1 MDSYLATNTEISS
14 KQAESLLTLQ
24 RDIMGQLATTEISF
38 EAVLDD
44 LCLLAEKLVTGSL
57 ASVMLFN
64 DEKNAL
70 NVVAAPSLPPD
81 AVNQLC
87 GLQPGPQ
94 AGSCGTAV
102 FKKIPQYVASTKND
116 IRWQGEAFRL
126 FAINFNIAACW
137 SNPIYVDQ
145 DVVGSFALSH
155 LEEGAPSLFHKKV
168 LETCAIVAG
177 VVIKRQKEQERL
189 WQSLY
194 QDHLTQRPNRHS
206 LLLRLEKCIEQA
218 RQKKQKLALL
228 LLDLDRFKDINEL
241 QGYEAGDQLIVYVCQ
256 QITRVLGEDVFFARS
271 GGNEFAVLLEDIEN
285 KEQIEAVC
293 QKIQHALTQR
303 YRYEQV
309 DFSLS
314 ASMGVS
320 IYPDDSENYIDLL
333 RNANT
338 AMFKA
343 KAEGVGQYCLYQHD
357 LTIQAKQRLE
367 LVSSLRQALENAE
380 FLVYYQ
386 PQYTCTNELVGA
398 EALVRW
404 IKPDGTVVSP
414 LEFIPAAEQS
424 GLIEALGWQVIDMA
438 CRQCLSW
445 WQAGLP
451 EFILAINL
459 SVKQLVPGFAE
470 KVQRK
475 LNELGFPVSQLE
487 LEVTESLIMQQ
498 LDLTELNSLK
508 TLGIK
513 ISMDDF
519 GTGHSSLAQLKS
531 LPISTLKIDRSFVK
545 DIPIDKNDMIIAKTI
560 ISMGHSLELDVIA
573 EGVETQAQHD
583 FLADEGCDLLQGYYF
598 SPPLSAQDFE
608 QRLKQNTAAS

>member
-24 RDIMGQLATTEISF
+24 RDIMGQLATTEINF
-38 EAVLDD
+38 EAVLND

-126 FAINFNIAACW
+126 FAINFNVAACW

-168 LETCAIVAG
+168 LETCAIVAS
-177 VVIKRQKEQERL
+177 VVIKRQKEQEKL
-189 WQSLY
+189 WQSFY

-218 RQKKQKLALL
+218 QQKQQKLALL

-241 QGYEAGDQLIVYVCQ
+241 QGYEAGDQLIMYVCQ
-256 QITRVLGEDVFFARS
+256 QIIQVLGEDVFFARS
-271 GGNEFAVLLEDIEN
+271 GGNEFAILLENIED
-285 KEQIEAVC
+285 KEQVEAIC
-293 QKIQHALTQR
+293 QQIQHTLTQC
-303 YRYEQV
+303 YRYKHV

-320 IYPDDSENYIDLL
+320 IYPDDGKNYIDLL

-343 KAEGVGQYCLYQHD
+343 KAEGVGQYCFYQHD

-367 LVSSLRQALENAE
+367 LVSSLRQALDNAE
-380 FLVYYQ
+380 FQVYYQ
-386 PQYTCTNELVGA
+386 PQYTCANELVGT

-414 LEFIPAAEQS
+414 LEFIPVAEQS
-424 GLIEALGWQVIDMA
+424 GVIEALGWQVIDMA
-438 CRQCLSW
+438 CRQCLNW

-451 EFILAINL
+451 KFILAINL

-470 KVQRK
+470 KMQRK

-545 DIPIDKNDMIIAKTI
+545 DIPTDKNDMIIAKTI
-560 ISMGHSLELDVIA
+560 ITMGHNLALNVIA
-573 EGVETQAQHD
+573 EGVETQEQHD

-608 QRLKQNTAAS
+608 QRLKQDISES